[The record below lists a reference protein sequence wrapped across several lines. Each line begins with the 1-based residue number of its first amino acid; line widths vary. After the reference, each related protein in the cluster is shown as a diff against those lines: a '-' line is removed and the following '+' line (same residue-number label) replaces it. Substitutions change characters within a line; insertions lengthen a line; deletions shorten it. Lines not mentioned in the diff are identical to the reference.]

1 LVDNTYGQ
9 IAERKSRSSA
19 LNFLKR
25 LVKEKPL
32 GTVGAIITLLL
43 LLIGIFASF
52 IAPYGMNQSTADL
65 LVRPS
70 LTHWFGTDNLGRDI
84 LSRIIY
90 GARISLIVGLVGA
103 TISVTLSTIIGMLC
117 GYIGGV
123 FDLLVQRFVDA
134 WMCIPSLILMMVIIS
149 IIGPGIWQVTI
160 VMGLCFGISGSRII
174 RSATMSIK
182 ENVYLQ
188 AVRSIGCS
196 PSRII
201 IRHILPNVMAS
212 IIILFSTV
220 VPMVILVEASL
231 SFLGYGIPPPNPSW
245 GAMLSGSARDY
256 MFQAPWII
264 IWPGLALS
272 IVVYGVN
279 MFGDALRDL
288 LDPRMRGDS
297 GRYGVKVKKDIM
309 TSGSNAPKRV

>member
-1 LVDNTYGQ
+1 MVDNTYGQ

-84 LSRIIY
+84 LCRIIY

-212 IIILFSTV
+212 LIILFSTV